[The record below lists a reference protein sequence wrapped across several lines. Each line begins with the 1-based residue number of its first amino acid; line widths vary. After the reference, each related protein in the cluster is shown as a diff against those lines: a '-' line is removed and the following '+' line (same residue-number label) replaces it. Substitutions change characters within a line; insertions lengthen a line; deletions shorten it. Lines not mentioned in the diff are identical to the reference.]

1 MSKMDRFSKISEKIS
16 QISKNG
22 EGKNTQKFE
31 KIENKIVEV
40 EDNFNSNLESLE
52 QKYN

>member
-22 EGKNTQKFE
+22 ENKNPQKF
-31 KIENKIVEV
+31 
-40 EDNFNSNLESLE
+40 
-52 QKYN
+52 